1 MKKKVLVTLLVIAL
15 ALVSVSAKDLGIKV
29 GGELGWGIQ
38 TGSIKGES
46 QSYDSDDMKTTNNGF
61 SLNLTGEYAFDKN
74 WSVKADFGL
83 MFAGKAKSEMAGED
97 ISDVMESSGL
107 YIDFAVDGKY
117 TYAINKQ
124 FSVSGLAG
132 VELVSGYLAKIK
144 NADEDDLKELKNT
157 GFGINLGVEGG
168 YNLNDDITIV
178 AGFDFSWLFINT
190 NAMVK
195 DAKEDAKK
203 YGYKLSVANFFMRP
217 YVGATYAF

>member
-38 TGSIKGES
+38 TGSVKGES

-132 VELVSGYLAKIK
+132 IEMIYGYLAKFGTSD
-144 NADEDDLKELKNT
+144 DEDNKN
-157 GFGINLGVEGG
+157 FGIGVNFGVEGG
-168 YNLNDDITIV
+168 YNLDDKITIT
-178 AGFDFSWLFINT
+178 AGFDFSWLFINSNKEINDMAKET
-190 NAMVK
+190 K
-195 DAKEDAKK
+195 DAGGKVTIVNL
-203 YGYKLSVANFFMRP
+203 YMRP

>member
-38 TGSIKGES
+38 TGSSKINVA
-46 QSYDSDDMKTTNNGF
+46 SYDSSEMKTTNNGF

-74 WSVKADFGL
+74 WSVKADMGL
-83 MFAGKAKSEMAGED
+83 MFAGKSKFTTEGVSETAEKA
-97 ISDVMESSGL
+97 SGV
-107 YIDFAVDGKY
+107 YFDFAVDGKY

-132 VELVSGYLAKIK
+132 IEMVSGYLAKLGTSR
-144 NADEDDLKELKNT
+144 DEEYLKN
-157 GFGINLGVEGG
+157 FGMGLNFGVEGG
-168 YNLNDDITIV
+168 YSLNEKITIT

-190 NAMVK
+190 SKLVEK
-195 DAKEDAKK
+195 AKEEAKNNGGK
-203 YGYKLSVANFFMRP
+203 VSIVNLYMRP

>member
-38 TGSIKGES
+38 TGSLKIGES
-46 QSYDSDDMKTTNNGF
+46 SYEEYMKTTNNGF
-61 SLNLTGEYAFDKN
+61 AINLTGEYAFDKN

-83 MFAGKAKSEMAGED
+83 MFAGKAKSEVSDEGD
-97 ISDVMESSGL
+97 ISYLMESSGL

-132 VELVSGYLAKIK
+132 IEMVSGYLAKLK
-144 NADEDDLKELKNT
+144 EVDDEDLKHSKNT

-190 NAMVK
+190 NSMIK
-195 DAKEDAKK
+195 EAKEKADKK
-203 YGYKLSVANFFMRP
+203 GYKLSVANFFMRP

>member
-15 ALVSVSAKDLGIKV
+15 AIVSVSAKDLGIKV

-74 WSVKADFGL
+74 WSVKADMGL
-83 MFAGKAKSEMAGED
+83 MFAGKANVS
-97 ISDVMESSGL
+97 IESASRTAEKASGA
-107 YIDFAVDGKY
+107 YFDFAVDGKY

-132 VELVSGYLAKIK
+132 IEMIYGYLAKFGTSD
-144 NADEDDLKELKNT
+144 DEDNKN
-157 GFGINLGVEGG
+157 FGMGVNFGVEGG
-168 YNLNDDITIV
+168 YNLDDKITIT
-178 AGFDFSWLFINT
+178 AGFDFSWLFINSNKEINDMAKKT
-190 NAMVK
+190 K
-195 DAKEDAKK
+195 DAGGKVTIVNL
-203 YGYKLSVANFFMRP
+203 YMRP